1 MSHFFIDSLFFI
13 SELLDNI
20 YVQFRSVA
28 RMHQTLLESLSPKTK
43 RPYTI
48 VDVWLKIQTV
58 LKFLLVEYL
67 EEDISGS
74 FNRLSTI
81 GIDLGAKRK
90 HKLFRFDA
98 SGHAI
103 SMNTYLREKR
113 QENDN
118 ASETYFSAVP
128 VCKTSARNITGIYR
142 SLR

>member
-1 MSHFFIDSLFFI
+1 M
-13 SELLDNI
+13 LDNI

-28 RMHQTLLESLSPKTK
+28 RMHETLLSNLSPRTR
-43 RPYTI
+43 RPYSI

-81 GIDLGAKRK
+81 GANFDLGQKRK

-113 QENDN
+113 QENEN